1 MTIIITITALMLAAT
16 LVACIKPGETDGIC
30 KYDYYDKENEQ

>member
-1 MTIIITITALMLAAT
+1 MIIAIAITALMLAAA

-30 KYDYYDKENEQ
+30 QYDYDENEKG